1 MKSCLERLEN
11 MKKIGFDPKT
21 IVDGGASIGHWS
33 IQVKKLFP
41 EAQLLAIEPNSLII
55 NKAKELLEKV
65 DDPKPIVEHSAL
77 GSENKTGY
85 LNIWDNEETKM
96 SGSSIKEHV
105 QGDPK
110 KKMEINIKKLDDIIE
125 KYNIKPDVIKLD
137 LQGYELEALKGSEKS
152 LNLTEVVIV
161 EFGCLQAY
169 IDRTTPQE
177 LINFMYERNYF
188 LYDIVDLI
196 YRPHDNALTGGD
208 FFFVKHSSNLLK
220 YKGFS

>member
-1 MKSCLERLEN
+1 MFK
-11 MKKIGFDPKT
+11 
-21 IVDGGASIGHWS
+21 A
-33 IQVKKLFP
+33 IQ
-41 EAQLLAIEPNSLII
+41 
-55 NKAKELLEKV
+55 
-65 DDPKPIVEHSAL
+65 
-77 GSENKTGY
+77 
-85 LNIWDNEETKM
+85 
-96 SGSSIKEHV
+96 
-105 QGDPK
+105 K

-196 YRPHDNALTGGD
+196 YRPYDNALTGGD